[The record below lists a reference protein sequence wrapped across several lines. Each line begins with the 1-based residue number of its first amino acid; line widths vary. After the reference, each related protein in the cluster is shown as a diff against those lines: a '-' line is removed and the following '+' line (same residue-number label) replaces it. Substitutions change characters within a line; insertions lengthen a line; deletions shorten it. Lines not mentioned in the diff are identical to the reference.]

1 MTLKSPTGVVIA
13 PTTTDPNV
21 THDNGVNYEYY
32 DIDKPE
38 SGTWTVIL
46 EGTDLPFA
54 GEDVTVTASF
64 VPEAVPDDVNPPNG
78 GSGSVGGEDGRLLWP
93 VLAAVLGAV
102 GLVLSGAAWYGRRR
116 MLR

>member
-1 MTLKSPTGVVIA
+1 MTLKSLTGVVIA

-38 SGTWTVIL
+38 SGTWTVL
-46 EGTDLPFA
+46 REGTDLPFA
-54 GEDVTVTASF
+54 GEDGTLTASLAPDS
-64 VPEAVPDDVNPPNG
+64 VPGALNPPPG
-78 GSGSVGGEDGRLLWP
+78 GSGSVGVAAPEPLWP

-116 MLR
+116 VLR